1 MGMTTVLNVS
11 GVNATKPLFLTHC
24 ARELVLV
31 LVLGILGLYDKD
43 IMIP

>member
-24 ARELVLV
+24 ARERV
-31 LVLGILGLYDKD
+31 LVLGIWVLYNKA